1 MAESGDV
8 KEHMLVPVQCTM
20 VCATR
25 NRPNQHGIYSH
36 HCVDVSASGNDL
48 RREVV
53 TSTIMFRIQPFR
65 FRNPGLG
72 TTCGLRISDLETGGS
87 ICL

>member
-1 MAESGDV
+1 MAESGDIE
-8 KEHMLVPVQCTM
+8 EHMLVPVQFTM
-20 VCATR
+20 ICATR

-36 HCVDVSASGNDL
+36 HCVHVSASGNDL

-53 TSTIMFRIQPFR
+53 TSTIMFRIQALR
-65 FRNPGLG
+65 FRDSGVG

-87 ICL
+87 FCF